1 MTRRDLGDARDI
13 LFRAYESNVMFLA
26 TLRYHLAQRR
36 IGGREGA
43 SEDPQRSSRA
53 AHRREDVRWLR

>member
-1 MTRRDLGDARDI
+1 MTQRDLGDARDI

-36 IGGREGA
+36 NGREGA
-43 SEDPQRSSRA
+43 SEDLQRSSRA